1 MNRIDIKS
9 EKSPNF
15 IGCWYLQDKN
25 ISKKIIDFF
34 EKNKSL
40 HNQGSIDKG
49 VNLSEKKTTD
59 LTIDP
64 IDLRDKNYL
73 IFNDYFNELFN
84 CYNDYKDQ
92 WPFLDANIQT
102 LDIPSFNIQR
112 YLPGDHFSKIHTE
125 RSSTSTSHRVFAWMT
140 YLNDLDKNSGGS
152 TKFEHF
158 DISIEPKK
166 GKTLIWPAEWT
177 HAHSGDII
185 KSGVKYIITGWMCFP
200 FN

>member
-1 MNRIDIKS
+1 VKRLTLDSDKI
-9 EKSPNF
+9 NF
-15 IGCWYLQDKN
+15 IGSWQLSNDTLFE
-25 ISKKIIDFF
+25 KIIDFF

-40 HNQGSIDKG
+40 HNQGIIDKG

-64 IDLRDKNYL
+64 IDLREKNYL
-73 IFNDYFNELFN
+73 IFNDYFNELLN
-84 CYNDYKDQ
+84 CYNDYKQQ

-158 DISIEPKK
+158 DISFEPKK

>member
-1 MNRIDIKS
+1 MKRLTLESDKI
-9 EKSPNF
+9 NF
-15 IGCWYLQDKN
+15 IGSWQLSNDN
-25 ISKKIIDFF
+25 LFEKIIDFF
-34 EKNKSL
+34 EKNKNL
-40 HNQGSIDKG
+40 HNQGIIDKG
-49 VNLSEKKTTD
+49 INLSEKKTTD

-73 IFNDYFNELFN
+73 IFNDYFNELFK
-84 CYNDYKDQ
+84 CYNDYKEQ
-92 WPFLDANIQT
+92 WPFLDVNIQT

-158 DISIEPKK
+158 DISFEPQK

-177 HAHSGDII
+177 HAHSGDVI

>member
-1 MNRIDIKS
+1 MKRLTLDPDK
-9 EKSPNF
+9 KNF
-15 IGCWYLQDKN
+15 IGSWQLSND
-25 ISKKIIDFF
+25 ILFKKIIDFF

>member
-1 MNRIDIKS
+1 MKRLTLDSDKI
-9 EKSPNF
+9 NF
-15 IGCWYLQDKN
+15 IGSWQLSND
-25 ISKKIIDFF
+25 ILFEKIIDFF
-34 EKNKSL
+34 EKNKHL
-40 HNQGSIDKG
+40 HNKGTIDKG

-64 IDLRDKNYL
+64 VDLREKNYS

-84 CYNDYKDQ
+84 CYNDYKKQ
-92 WPFLDANIQT
+92 WPFIDENIQT

-152 TKFEHF
+152 TKFQHF
-158 DISIEPKK
+158 DITYEPKR

-177 HAHSGDII
+177 HAHSGEVI
-185 KSGVKYIITGWMCFP
+185 KSGMKYIITGWMCFP

>member
-1 MNRIDIKS
+1 MKRLTFDLDKI
-9 EKSPNF
+9 NF
-15 IGCWYLQDKN
+15 IGSWQLSNK
-25 ISKKIIDFF
+25 ILFEKIIDFF
-34 EKNKSL
+34 ETNKSL

-64 IDLRDKNYL
+64 IDLREKKYL

-84 CYNDYKDQ
+84 CYNDYKKQ
-92 WPFLDANIQT
+92 WPFLNENIKT

-158 DISIEPKK
+158 DISFEPKK

-177 HAHSGDII
+177 HAHSGDVI

>member
-1 MNRIDIKS
+1 MKRLNSELDRI
-9 EKSPNF
+9 NF
-15 IGCWYLQDKN
+15 IGSWQLSND
-25 ISKKIIDFF
+25 ILFEKIIEFF
-34 EKNKSL
+34 NKNKHL
-40 HNQGSIDKG
+40 HNQGIIDKG
-49 VNLSEKKTTD
+49 INLSEKKTTD

-64 IDLRDKNYL
+64 IDLRDKNYS

-84 CYNDYKDQ
+84 CYNDYKKQ
-92 WPFLDANIQT
+92 WPFLNENIKT

-140 YLNDLDKNSGGS
+140 YLNDLDKKSGGS
-152 TKFEHF
+152 TRFEHF
-158 DISIEPKK
+158 DISFQPKK

-177 HAHSGDII
+177 HAHSGDVI
-185 KSGVKYIITGWMCFP
+185 KSGTKYIITGWLCFA

>member
-1 MNRIDIKS
+1 MKRLTLDSDKS
-9 EKSPNF
+9 NF
-15 IGCWYLQDKN
+15 IGLWQLSND
-25 ISKKIIDFF
+25 ILFEKIIDFF
-34 EKNKSL
+34 EKNKNL

-64 IDLRDKNYL
+64 IDLREKNYL

-84 CYNDYKDQ
+84 CYNDYKEQ
-92 WPFLDANIQT
+92 WPFLDVNIQT

>member
-1 MNRIDIKS
+1 MKRLTLESGKS
-9 EKSPNF
+9 NF
-15 IGCWYLQDKN
+15 IGSWQLSND
-25 ISKKIIDFF
+25 ILFRKIIDFF

-84 CYNDYKDQ
+84 CYNDYKEQ

-112 YLPGDHFSKIHTE
+112 YLPGDHFSKIHSE

-152 TKFEHF
+152 TKFKHF
-158 DISIEPKK
+158 DVEFNPKK
-166 GKTLIWPAEWT
+166 GKTLIWPADWT
-177 HAHSGDII
+177 HAHSGDVI

>member
-1 MNRIDIKS
+1 MKRLTLDSDKS
-9 EKSPNF
+9 NF
-15 IGCWYLQDKN
+15 IGSWQLSNDILFEKM
-25 ISKKIIDFF
+25 IDFF
-34 EKNKSL
+34 EKNKNL

-64 IDLRDKNYL
+64 IDLREKNYL

-84 CYNDYKDQ
+84 CYNDYKEQ
-92 WPFLDANIQT
+92 WPFLDVNIQT

-140 YLNDLDKNSGGS
+140 YLNDLDKTSGGS
-152 TKFEHF
+152 TRFEHF
-158 DISIEPKK
+158 DISFEPKK

-177 HAHSGDII
+177 HAHSGDVI
-185 KSGVKYIITGWMCFP
+185 KSGKKYIITGWLCFA

>member
-1 MNRIDIKS
+1 MKRLTLDTDKI
-9 EKSPNF
+9 NF
-15 IGCWYLQDKN
+15 IGSWQLSND
-25 ISKKIIDFF
+25 ILFEKIIDFF
-34 EKNKSL
+34 EKNKGL
-40 HNQGSIDKG
+40 HSQGSIDKG

-64 IDLRDKNYL
+64 IDLKDKNYL

-84 CYNDYKDQ
+84 CYNDYKKQ
-92 WPFLDANIQT
+92 WPFLNESIQT

-140 YLNDLDKNSGGS
+140 YLNDLEKDSGGS
-152 TKFEHF
+152 TKFKHF
-158 DISIEPKK
+158 DISFEPKK

-177 HAHSGDII
+177 HAHSGDVV
-185 KSGVKYIITGWMCFP
+185 KSGMKYIITGWMCFP

>member
-1 MNRIDIKS
+1 MKRLTLDTDKI
-9 EKSPNF
+9 NF
-15 IGCWYLQDKN
+15 IGSWQLSND
-25 ISKKIIDFF
+25 ILFEKIIDFF
-34 EKNKSL
+34 EKNKGL
-40 HNQGSIDKG
+40 HSQGSIDKG

-64 IDLRDKNYL
+64 IDLKDKNYL

-84 CYNDYKDQ
+84 CYNDYKKQ
-92 WPFLDANIQT
+92 WPFLNESIQT

-140 YLNDLDKNSGGS
+140 YLNDLEKDSGGS
-152 TKFEHF
+152 TKFKHF
-158 DISIEPKK
+158 DISFEPKK

>member
-1 MNRIDIKS
+1 VKRLTLDSDKI
-9 EKSPNF
+9 NF
-15 IGCWYLQDKN
+15 IGSWQLSNDV
-25 ISKKIIDFF
+25 IFEKIIDFF
-34 EKNKSL
+34 EKNKSM

-59 LTIDP
+59 ITIDP
-64 IDLRDKNYL
+64 IDLREKNYL

-84 CYNDYKDQ
+84 CYNDYKKQ
-92 WPFLDANIQT
+92 WPFLNESIQT

-140 YLNDLDKNSGGS
+140 YLNDLDKDSGGS
-152 TKFEHF
+152 TKFKHF
-158 DISIEPKK
+158 DISFEPKK

>member
-1 MNRIDIKS
+1 MKRLTLDSDKI
-9 EKSPNF
+9 NF
-15 IGCWYLQDKN
+15 IGSWQLSND
-25 ISKKIIDFF
+25 ILFEKIIDFF

-84 CYNDYKDQ
+84 CYNDYKEQ
-92 WPFLDANIQT
+92 WPFLDENIQT

-140 YLNDLDKNSGGS
+140 YLNDLDKDSGGS
-152 TKFEHF
+152 TKFKHF
-158 DISIEPKK
+158 DISFEPKK

>member
-1 MNRIDIKS
+1 MKRLTLDSDKI
-9 EKSPNF
+9 NF
-15 IGCWYLQDKN
+15 IGYWQLSNDN
-25 ISKKIIDFF
+25 LFDKIIDFF
-34 EKNKSL
+34 EKNKNL

-64 IDLRDKNYL
+64 IDLREKNYL

-84 CYNDYKDQ
+84 CYNDYKEQ
-92 WPFLDANIQT
+92 WPFLDVNIQT

-158 DISIEPKK
+158 DISFQPKK
-166 GKTLIWPAEWT
+166 GKTHPASNNIF
-177 HAHSGDII
+177 HSRFYNISRVCMCPF
-185 KSGVKYIITGWMCFP
+185 SGP
-200 FN
+200 N

>member
-1 MNRIDIKS
+1 MKRLILKS
-9 EKSPNF
+9 DKINF
-15 IGCWYLQDKN
+15 IGSWQLSND
-25 ISKKIIDFF
+25 ILFEKIIDFF

-64 IDLRDKNYL
+64 IDLREKNYL

-84 CYNDYKDQ
+84 CYNDYKEQ

-177 HAHSGDII
+177 HAHSGDVI

>member
-1 MNRIDIKS
+1 MKRLTLDSDNI
-9 EKSPNF
+9 NF
-15 IGCWYLQDKN
+15 IGSWQLSN
-25 ISKKIIDFF
+25 NLLFEKIIDFF
-34 EKNKSL
+34 EKNKSM

-64 IDLRDKNYL
+64 IDLREKNYL

-84 CYNDYKDQ
+84 CFNDYKKQ
-92 WPFLDANIQT
+92 WPFLDGNIQT

-112 YLPGDHFSKIHTE
+112 YLSGDHFSKIHTE

-158 DISIEPKK
+158 DISFQPKK

>member
-1 MNRIDIKS
+1 MKRLTLDSDKI
-9 EKSPNF
+9 NF
-15 IGCWYLQDKN
+15 IGSWQLSND
-25 ISKKIIDFF
+25 ILFEKIIDFF
-34 EKNKSL
+34 EKNKSM

-64 IDLRDKNYL
+64 IDLREKNYL

-84 CYNDYKDQ
+84 CYNDYKEQ
-92 WPFLDANIQT
+92 WPFLDVNIQT

-152 TKFEHF
+152 TKFDHF

>member
-1 MNRIDIKS
+1 MKRLTLDSDKI
-9 EKSPNF
+9 NF
-15 IGCWYLQDKN
+15 IGYWQLSNDN
-25 ISKKIIDFF
+25 LFDKIIDFF
-34 EKNKSL
+34 EKNKNL

-64 IDLRDKNYL
+64 IDLRDKNYS
-73 IFNDYFNELFN
+73 IFYDYFNELFN
-84 CYNDYKDQ
+84 CYNDYKEQ
-92 WPFLDANIQT
+92 WPFLDVNIQT

-158 DISIEPKK
+158 NISFEPKK

>member
-1 MNRIDIKS
+1 VKRLTLDSDKI
-9 EKSPNF
+9 NF
-15 IGCWYLQDKN
+15 IGSWQLSND
-25 ISKKIIDFF
+25 ILFKKIIDFF

-64 IDLRDKNYL
+64 IDLREKNYL

-84 CYNDYKDQ
+84 CYNDYKEQ
-92 WPFLDANIQT
+92 WPFLDVNIQT

-158 DISIEPKK
+158 DISFEPKK